1 MTKYLKKLYY
11 TAGSAFT
18 AGMLMAS
25 TPAAATAT
33 AGTTP
38 AAGNTIST
46 ISDAI
51 VDSVGNVPG
60 LIAVIATLLG
70 LLTGLMGILKI
81 KDHVEKPD
89 QVELKDGAIRLAAG
103 GALLSLPFIYDVIT
117 TTIDAGTTASAPT
130 SIELNVAGDGLL

>member
-1 MTKYLKKLYY
+1 MTKYLKRLYY

-25 TPAAATAT
+25 TPAAAQEAAT
-33 AGTTP
+33 GGGG
-38 AAGNTIST
+38 GNTISS
-46 ISDAI
+46 ISNAI
-51 VDSVGNVPG
+51 VTSVGDVPG
-60 LIAVIATLLG
+60 LIAVVAMLLG

-89 QVELKDGAIRLAAG
+89 QVELKEGAIRLAAG

-117 TTIDAGTTASAPT
+117 TTIDAGTTASAPAA
-130 SIELNVAGDGLL
+130 IQLNAAGTGLL

>member
-1 MTKYLKKLYY
+1 MTKYLKRLYY

-25 TPAAATAT
+25 TPAAAQ
-33 AGTTP
+33 GT
-38 AAGNTIST
+38 GSNTISS
-46 ISDAI
+46 ISNAI
-51 VDSVGNVPG
+51 VTSVGDVPG
-60 LIAVIATLLG
+60 LIAVVAMLLG

-89 QVELKDGAIRLAAG
+89 QVELKEGAIRLAAG

-117 TTIDAGTTASAPT
+117 TTIDAGTTASAPAA
-130 SIELNVAGDGLL
+130 IQLNAAGTGLL